1 MADVTFKGTPFKEA
15 IDFFQ
20 AKVRVPTRTY
30 TDMMNKAH
38 SKGFMVAG
46 AMKDELLAD
55 FQEVIGRCLRD
66 GLTLEDFRKGFDRIV
81 AAHGWS
87 YNGTRGWRTRVI
99 FETNIRTSYA
109 AGR

>member
-46 AMKDELLAD
+46 A
-55 FQEVIGRCLRD
+55 C
-66 GLTLEDFRKGFDRIV
+66 
-81 AAHGWS
+81 
-87 YNGTRGWRTRVI
+87 WRTFRRSSGAVSG
-99 FETNIRTSYA
+99 TV
-109 AGR
+109 